1 MGGSL
6 CLIPAKGC
14 STRLPRKNMLPINGH
29 PLIAHSIRKAI
40 KSALFDVVCVS
51 TEDAEIAETARR
63 YGAEVPFIRPDE
75 LSRDPATIIDV
86 VRHAVGYF
94 SEEEM
99 GFDDIVVLL
108 PTAPFVTVDD
118 LRRAKEKFVESGAE
132 SLLSVTMTESPPFNA
147 WLVDGE
153 ADSQRLVPCFPDS
166 PYKFVKSTECP
177 QTYRSNGAVLILSGA
192 QLAAKKDYRSMSA
205 IPYIMPPERSID
217 IDTQFEFS
225 LAQQLI
231 ASGLVEQQ
239 MEIFL

>member
-1 MGGSL
+1 L
-6 CLIPAKGC
+6 CIIPAKGC
-14 STRLPRKNMLPINGH
+14 STRLPRKNMLLLNGH
-29 PLIAHSIRKAI
+29 PLIAHSVRKAI

-63 YGAEVPFIRPDE
+63 YGAEVPFMRPDE

-86 VRHAVGYF
+86 VKHAVGHFTEDEF
-94 SEEEM
+94 S
-99 GFDDIVVLL
+99 FDDIIVLL

-153 ADSQRLVPCFPDS
+153 ADGERLVPCFPDS

-177 QTYRSNGAVLILSGA
+177 KTYRSNGAVLILSGA

-205 IPYIMPPERSID
+205 VPYIMPPERSID

-231 ASGLVEQQ
+231 ESGLVEQQ